1 MNKEIYT
8 FIWQYETISTNQQYQ
23 GDCADIVFIN
33 NGNTTVTINGV
44 TLQNGDGMSDNAFG
58 NEYSNTNYNILFGG
72 GLNPSLVIKKKIYLS
87 TKIFK

>member
-8 FIWQYETISTNQQYQ
+8 FIWQYETINTNQQYQ

-44 TLQNGDGMSDNAFG
+44 TLQIGDGMSDNAFG
-58 NEYSNTNYNILFGG
+58 NEYSNTNYNILFSGG
-72 GLNPSLVIKKKIYLS
+72 SNPSLVIKKKVYLS

>member
-8 FIWQYETISTNQQYQ
+8 FIWQYETINTPQQYQ

-33 NGNTTVTINGV
+33 NGTSDVTINGV
-44 TLQNGDGMSDNAFG
+44 TLNANDSMADQAFG
-58 NEYSNTNYNILFGG
+58 NEYSNTNYNIIFVNNGVPNLT
-72 GLNPSLVIKKKIYLS
+72 IKKKVYLS